1 MYLNK
6 VTGWKK
12 SISIWMIFAILSVI
26 IQSPQIF
33 SKGYVLGVDSIFHMN
48 RIYETMMQLKT
59 GDFNYFISLF
69 SYQQSARIVNA
80 FYGPGMSYILGALLL
95 FLGSWVKFQLVTSF
109 LVNIIGAYGIYRIAK
124 KLSMRDSLA
133 ILSGAIY
140 MSTYFVAS
148 WNIAGSFTGI
158 GNMLIPYVM
167 YYGIEMLVDKKHNFS
182 VLGLGLSMGVLLQT
196 HVFSSLLATLVL
208 LPCVI
213 YAFIKTTLKKEFLFK
228 MLFSIGIA
236 ILLSLNVWLG
246 MFYLLKDNQLLQTVP
261 LDLLKNAVYFLPEK
275 GNGQANIGIVLSSLF
290 FFQVINLIINWKNI
304 NNTIKILMTTGSIFL
319 LVSSRFFPWSIF
331 SKLFPAL
338 ESFLQ
343 FPSRL
348 IIVPTILL
356 LVTFEYTCKYLKKE
370 MVLVV
375 LGTATFFSISMAQD
389 RVMSRMTEWNSEN
402 VLASPNKKPSNISAK
417 ELRNIIRSS
426 DLGKILDVVRK
437 GTSDY
442 LPLKEPLSNQDF
454 ELFDPYSKYWEY
466 VINPNPNFEKKVSD
480 GDIIVSWESGDEEMI
495 NVPIF
500 KYEDTVIKDLSSG
513 KTISV
518 RTTDI
523 GTIQLNANEV
533 SAIRISYPIPLTIKI
548 SIFISGIT
556 FIICLSYTIINQVKK
571 IYKNILLY
579 NLFNFGM
586 KRI

>member
-12 SISIWMIFAILSVI
+12 GIIIWVIFAILSII

-33 SKGYVLGVDSIFHMN
+33 SKGYILGVDSIFHMN

-80 FYGPGMSYILGALLL
+80 FYGPGMSYILGAVLLL
-95 FLGSWVKFQLVTSF
+95 SGSWVKFQLITSF
-109 LVNIIGAYGIYRIAK
+109 FVNVIGAYGVYRIAK
-124 KLSMRDSLA
+124 KLSVSDVLA

-140 MSTYFVAS
+140 MGTYFVAS
-148 WNIAGSFTGI
+148 WNTAGSFTGI
-158 GNMLIPYVM
+158 GNMLIPYVIF
-167 YYGIEMLVDKKHNFS
+167 YGIEMLVDKKQNFS

-213 YAFIKTTLKKEFLFK
+213 YAFIKTTLKKEFLLS
-228 MLFSIGIA
+228 MIFSVGIA

-290 FFQVINLIINWKNI
+290 FFQVINLVINWRHI
-304 NNTIKILMTTGSIFL
+304 NNTTKILMTTGSIFL
-319 LVSSRFFPWSIF
+319 LLSSRFFPWNIF

-356 LVTFEYTCKYLKKE
+356 LVTFEYACKYLKKE
-370 MVLVV
+370 MVLIV
-375 LGTATFFSISMAQD
+375 LGIATLFSISIAQD

-402 VLASPNKKPSNISAK
+402 VLASPNKKPSNLSAK
-417 ELRNIIRSS
+417 ELRNVIRSNK
-426 DLGKILDVVRK
+426 LGEVLDVVRK

-454 ELFDPYSKYWEY
+454 EHFDPYSKYWEY
-466 VINPNPNFEKKVSD
+466 VINPNPNFEKKVLN
-480 GDIIVSWESGDEEMI
+480 GDIIVSWESDDDKI
-495 NVPIF
+495 VNVPIF
-500 KYEDTVIKDLSSG
+500 KYEGTVIKDLSSG
-513 KTISV
+513 KPIDV

-523 GTIQLNANEV
+523 GTIQLNAGEV
-533 SAIRISYPIPLTIKI
+533 RAIRVSYPIPLTIKI
-548 SIFISGIT
+548 SLFLSGIT
-556 FIICLSYTIINQVKK
+556 FIISLSYIIINQFKK
-571 IYKNILLY
+571 I
-579 NLFNFGM
+579 
-586 KRI
+586 

>member
-1 MYLNK
+1 
-6 VTGWKK
+6 
-12 SISIWMIFAILSVI
+12 
-26 IQSPQIF
+26 
-33 SKGYVLGVDSIFHMN
+33 
-48 RIYETMMQLKT
+48 
-59 GDFNYFISLF
+59 
-69 SYQQSARIVNA
+69 
-80 FYGPGMSYILGALLL
+80 
-95 FLGSWVKFQLVTSF
+95 
-109 LVNIIGAYGIYRIAK
+109 
-124 KLSMRDSLA
+124 
-133 ILSGAIY
+133 
-140 MSTYFVAS
+140 
-148 WNIAGSFTGI
+148 
-158 GNMLIPYVM
+158 
-167 YYGIEMLVDKKHNFS
+167 
-182 VLGLGLSMGVLLQT
+182 
-196 HVFSSLLATLVL
+196 
-208 LPCVI
+208 
-213 YAFIKTTLKKEFLFK
+213 
-228 MLFSIGIA
+228 
-236 ILLSLNVWLG
+236 
-246 MFYLLKDNQLLQTVP
+246 
-261 LDLLKNAVYFLPEK
+261 
-275 GNGQANIGIVLSSLF
+275 
-290 FFQVINLIINWKNI
+290 
-304 NNTIKILMTTGSIFL
+304 TGSIFL

-571 IYKNILLY
+571 NI
-579 NLFNFGM
+579 
-586 KRI
+586 

>member
-275 GNGQANIGIVLSSLF
+275 GNGQVNIGIVLSSLF

-571 IYKNILLY
+571 NI
-579 NLFNFGM
+579 
-586 KRI
+586 

>member
-12 SISIWMIFAILSVI
+12 GIIIWVIFAILSII

-33 SKGYVLGVDSIFHMN
+33 SKGYILGVDSIFHMN

-80 FYGPGMSYILGALLL
+80 FYGPGMSYILGAVLLL
-95 FLGSWVKFQLVTSF
+95 SGSWVKFQLITSF
-109 LVNIIGAYGIYRIAK
+109 FVNVIGAYGVYRIAK
-124 KLSMRDSLA
+124 KLSVSDVLA

-140 MSTYFVAS
+140 MGTYFVAS
-148 WNIAGSFTGI
+148 WNTAGSFTGI
-158 GNMLIPYVM
+158 GNMLIPYVIF
-167 YYGIEMLVDKKHNFS
+167 YGIEMLVDKKQNFS

-213 YAFIKTTLKKEFLFK
+213 YAFIKTTLKKEFLLS
-228 MLFSIGIA
+228 MIFSVGIA

-261 LDLLKNAVYFLPEK
+261 LDLLKNAVYFVPEK

-290 FFQVINLIINWKNI
+290 FFQVINLVINWRHI
-304 NNTIKILMTTGSIFL
+304 NNTTKILMTTGSIFL
-319 LVSSRFFPWSIF
+319 LLSSRFFPWNIF

-356 LVTFEYTCKYLKKE
+356 LVTFEYACKYLKKE
-370 MVLVV
+370 MVLIV
-375 LGTATFFSISMAQD
+375 LGIATLFSISIAQD

-402 VLASPNKKPSNISAK
+402 VLASPNKKPSNLSAK
-417 ELRNIIRSS
+417 ELRNVIRSNN
-426 DLGKILDVVRK
+426 LGEVLDVVRK

-454 ELFDPYSKYWEY
+454 EHFDPYSKYWEY
-466 VINPNPNFEKKVSD
+466 VINPNPNFEKKVLN
-480 GDIIVSWESGDEEMI
+480 GDIIVSWESDDDKI
-495 NVPIF
+495 VNVPIF
-500 KYEDTVIKDLSSG
+500 KYEGTVIKDLSSG
-513 KTISV
+513 KPIDV

-523 GTIQLNANEV
+523 GTIQLNAGEV
-533 SAIRISYPIPLTIKI
+533 RAIRVSYPIPLTIKI
-548 SIFISGIT
+548 SLFLSGIT
-556 FIICLSYTIINQVKK
+556 FIISLSYIIINQFKK
-571 IYKNILLY
+571 I
-579 NLFNFGM
+579 
-586 KRI
+586 

>member
-12 SISIWMIFAILSVI
+12 GIIIWVIFAILSII

-33 SKGYVLGVDSIFHMN
+33 SKGYILGVDSIFHMN

-80 FYGPGMSYILGALLL
+80 FYGPGMSYILGAVLLL
-95 FLGSWVKFQLVTSF
+95 SGSWVKFQLITSF
-109 LVNIIGAYGIYRIAK
+109 FVNVIAAYGVYRIAK
-124 KLSMRDSLA
+124 KLSVSDVLA
-133 ILSGAIY
+133 VLSGAIY
-140 MSTYFVAS
+140 MGTYFVAS
-148 WNIAGSFTGI
+148 WNTAGSFTGI
-158 GNMLIPYVM
+158 GNMLIPYVIF
-167 YYGIEMLVDKKHNFS
+167 YGIEMLVDKKQNFS

-213 YAFIKTTLKKEFLFK
+213 YAFIKTTLKKEFLLS
-228 MLFSIGIA
+228 MIFSVGIA

-290 FFQVINLIINWKNI
+290 FFQVINLVINWRHI
-304 NNTIKILMTTGSIFL
+304 NNTTKILMTTGSIFL
-319 LVSSRFFPWSIF
+319 LLSSRFFPWNIF

-356 LVTFEYTCKYLKKE
+356 LVTFEYACKYLKKE
-370 MVLVV
+370 MVLIV
-375 LGTATFFSISMAQD
+375 LGIAALFSISIAQD

-402 VLASPNKKPSNISAK
+402 VLASPNKKPSNLSAK
-417 ELRNIIRSS
+417 ELRNVIRSNN
-426 DLGKILDVVRK
+426 LGEVLDVVRK

-454 ELFDPYSKYWEY
+454 EHFDPYSKYWEY
-466 VINPNPNFEKKVSD
+466 VINPNPNFEKKVLN
-480 GDIIVSWESGDEEMI
+480 GDIVVSWESDDDKI
-495 NVPIF
+495 VNVPIF
-500 KYEDTVIKDLSSG
+500 KYEGTVIKDLSSG
-513 KTISV
+513 KPIDV

-523 GTIQLNANEV
+523 GTIQLNAGEV
-533 SAIRISYPIPLTIKI
+533 RAIRVSYPIPLTIKI
-548 SIFISGIT
+548 SLFLSGIT
-556 FIICLSYTIINQVKK
+556 FIISLSYIIINQFKK
-571 IYKNILLY
+571 I
-579 NLFNFGM
+579 
-586 KRI
+586 

>member
-228 MLFSIGIA
+228 MLFSIGKA

-375 LGTATFFSISMAQD
+375 LGTATFFSISIAQD

-571 IYKNILLY
+571 NI
-579 NLFNFGM
+579 
-586 KRI
+586 

>member
-59 GDFNYFISLF
+59 GEFNYFISLF

-95 FLGSWVKFQLVTSF
+95 LLGSWVKFQLVTSF
-109 LVNIIGAYGIYRIAK
+109 LVNIIGAYGVYRIAK

-158 GNMLIPYVM
+158 GNMLIPYVL
-167 YYGIEMLVDKKHNFS
+167 YYGIGMLVDKKHNFS

-375 LGTATFFSISMAQD
+375 LGIATFFSISIAQD

-480 GDIIVSWESGDEEMI
+480 GDIIVSWESGDEEII

-513 KTISV
+513 KNISV

-571 IYKNILLY
+571 NI
-579 NLFNFGM
+579 
-586 KRI
+586 

>member
-109 LVNIIGAYGIYRIAK
+109 FVNIIGAYGIYRIAK

-375 LGTATFFSISMAQD
+375 LGTATFFSISIAQD

-454 ELFDPYSKYWEY
+454 ELFDPYFKYWEY

-571 IYKNILLY
+571 NI
-579 NLFNFGM
+579 
-586 KRI
+586 

>member
-12 SISIWMIFAILSVI
+12 GIIIWVIFAILSII

-33 SKGYVLGVDSIFHMN
+33 SKGYILGVDSIFHMN

-80 FYGPGMSYILGALLL
+80 FYGPGMSYILGAVLLL
-95 FLGSWVKFQLVTSF
+95 SGSWVKFQLITSF
-109 LVNIIGAYGIYRIAK
+109 FVNVIGAYGVYRIAK
-124 KLSMRDSLA
+124 KLSVSDVLA

-140 MSTYFVAS
+140 MGTYFVAS
-148 WNIAGSFTGI
+148 WNTAGSFTGI
-158 GNMLIPYVM
+158 GNMLIPYVIF
-167 YYGIEMLVDKKHNFS
+167 YGIEMLVDKKQNFS

-213 YAFIKTTLKKEFLFK
+213 YAFIKTTLKKEFLLS
-228 MLFSIGIA
+228 MIFSVGIA

-290 FFQVINLIINWKNI
+290 FFQVINLVINWRHI
-304 NNTIKILMTTGSIFL
+304 NNTTKILMTTGSIFL
-319 LVSSRFFPWSIF
+319 LLSSRFFPWNIF

-356 LVTFEYTCKYLKKE
+356 LVTFEYACKYLKKE
-370 MVLVV
+370 MVLIV
-375 LGTATFFSISMAQD
+375 LGIATLFSISIAQD

-402 VLASPNKKPSNISAK
+402 VLASPNKKPSNLSAK
-417 ELRNIIRSS
+417 ELRNVIRSNN
-426 DLGKILDVVRK
+426 LGEVLDVVRK

-454 ELFDPYSKYWEY
+454 EHFDPYSKYWEY
-466 VINPNPNFEKKVSD
+466 VINPNPNFEKKVLN
-480 GDIIVSWESGDEEMI
+480 GDIIVSWESDDDKI
-495 NVPIF
+495 VNVPIF
-500 KYEDTVIKDLSSG
+500 KYEGTVIKDLSSG
-513 KTISV
+513 KPIDV

-523 GTIQLNANEV
+523 GTIQLNAGEV
-533 SAIRISYPIPLTIKI
+533 RAIRVSYPIPLTIKI
-548 SIFISGIT
+548 SLFLSGIT
-556 FIICLSYTIINQVKK
+556 FIISLSYIIINQFKK
-571 IYKNILLY
+571 I
-579 NLFNFGM
+579 
-586 KRI
+586 

>member
-12 SISIWMIFAILSVI
+12 GIIIWVIFAILSII

-33 SKGYVLGVDSIFHMN
+33 SKGYILGVDSIFHMN

-80 FYGPGMSYILGALLL
+80 FYGPGMSYILGAVLLL
-95 FLGSWVKFQLVTSF
+95 SGSWVKFQLITSF
-109 LVNIIGAYGIYRIAK
+109 FVNVIGAYGVYRIAK
-124 KLSMRDSLA
+124 KLSVSDVLA
-133 ILSGAIY
+133 VLSGAIY
-140 MSTYFVAS
+140 MGTYFVAS
-148 WNIAGSFTGI
+148 WNTAGSFTGI
-158 GNMLIPYVM
+158 GNMLIPYVIF
-167 YYGIEMLVDKKHNFS
+167 YGIEMLVDKKQNFS

-213 YAFIKTTLKKEFLFK
+213 YAFIKTTLKKEFLLS
-228 MLFSIGIA
+228 MIFSVGIA

-290 FFQVINLIINWKNI
+290 FFQVINLVINWRHI
-304 NNTIKILMTTGSIFL
+304 NNTTKILMTTGSIFL
-319 LVSSRFFPWSIF
+319 LLSSRFFPWNIF

-356 LVTFEYTCKYLKKE
+356 LVTFEYACKYLKKE
-370 MVLVV
+370 MVLIV
-375 LGTATFFSISMAQD
+375 LGIAALFSISIAQD

-402 VLASPNKKPSNISAK
+402 VLASPNKKPSNLSAK
-417 ELRNIIRSS
+417 ELRNVIRSNN
-426 DLGKILDVVRK
+426 LGEVLDVVRK

-454 ELFDPYSKYWEY
+454 EHFDPYSKYWEY
-466 VINPNPNFEKKVSD
+466 VINPNPNFEKKVLN
-480 GDIIVSWESGDEEMI
+480 GDIVVSWESDDDKI
-495 NVPIF
+495 VNVPIF
-500 KYEDTVIKDLSSG
+500 KYEGTVIKDLSSG
-513 KTISV
+513 KPIDV

-523 GTIQLNANEV
+523 GTIQLNAGEV
-533 SAIRISYPIPLTIKI
+533 RAIRVSYPIPLTIKI
-548 SIFISGIT
+548 SLFLSGIT
-556 FIICLSYTIINQVKK
+556 FIISLSYIIINQFKK
-571 IYKNILLY
+571 I
-579 NLFNFGM
+579 
-586 KRI
+586 

>member
-375 LGTATFFSISMAQD
+375 LGTATFFSISIAQD

-571 IYKNILLY
+571 NI
-579 NLFNFGM
+579 
-586 KRI
+586 

>member
-571 IYKNILLY
+571 NI
-579 NLFNFGM
+579 
-586 KRI
+586 

>member
-80 FYGPGMSYILGALLL
+80 FYGPGMSYTLGALLL

-571 IYKNILLY
+571 NI
-579 NLFNFGM
+579 
-586 KRI
+586 

>member
-59 GDFNYFISLF
+59 GEFNYFISLF

-95 FLGSWVKFQLVTSF
+95 LLGSWVKFQLVTSF
-109 LVNIIGAYGIYRIAK
+109 LVNIIGAYGVYRIAK

-167 YYGIEMLVDKKHNFS
+167 YYGIGMLVDKKHNFS

-246 MFYLLKDNQLLQTVP
+246 MFHLLKDNQLLQTVP

-375 LGTATFFSISMAQD
+375 LGIATFFSISIAQD

-454 ELFDPYSKYWEY
+454 ELFDPYSKYWKY
-466 VINPNPNFEKKVSD
+466 VINPNPNFEKNVSD
-480 GDIIVSWESGDEEMI
+480 GDIIVSWKSGDEEII

-513 KTISV
+513 KNISV

-571 IYKNILLY
+571 NI
-579 NLFNFGM
+579 
-586 KRI
+586 

>member
-12 SISIWMIFAILSVI
+12 GIIIWVIFAILSII

-33 SKGYVLGVDSIFHMN
+33 SKGYILGVDSIFHMN

-80 FYGPGMSYILGALLL
+80 FYGPGMSYILGAVLLL
-95 FLGSWVKFQLVTSF
+95 SGSWVKFQLITSF
-109 LVNIIGAYGIYRIAK
+109 FVNVIGAYGVYRIAK
-124 KLSMRDSLA
+124 KLSVSDVLA
-133 ILSGAIY
+133 VLSGAIY
-140 MSTYFVAS
+140 MGTYFVAS
-148 WNIAGSFTGI
+148 WNTAGSFTGI
-158 GNMLIPYVM
+158 GNMLIPYVIF
-167 YYGIEMLVDKKHNFS
+167 YGIEMLVDKKQNFS

-213 YAFIKTTLKKEFLFK
+213 YAFIKTTLKKEFLLS
-228 MLFSIGIA
+228 MIFSVGIA

-290 FFQVINLIINWKNI
+290 FFQVINLVINWRHI
-304 NNTIKILMTTGSIFL
+304 NNTTKILMTTGSIFL
-319 LVSSRFFPWSIF
+319 LLSSRFFPWNIF

-356 LVTFEYTCKYLKKE
+356 LVTFEYACKYLKKE
-370 MVLVV
+370 MVLIV
-375 LGTATFFSISMAQD
+375 LGIAALFSISIAQD

-402 VLASPNKKPSNISAK
+402 VLASPNKKPSNLSAK
-417 ELRNIIRSS
+417 ELRNVIRSNN
-426 DLGKILDVVRK
+426 LGEVLDVVRK

-454 ELFDPYSKYWEY
+454 EHFDPYSKYWEY
-466 VINPNPNFEKKVSD
+466 VINPNPNFEKKVLN
-480 GDIIVSWESGDEEMI
+480 GDIIVSWESDDDKI
-495 NVPIF
+495 VNVPIF
-500 KYEDTVIKDLSSG
+500 KYEGTVIKDLSSG
-513 KTISV
+513 KPIDV

-523 GTIQLNANEV
+523 GTIQLNAGEV
-533 SAIRISYPIPLTIKI
+533 RAIRVSYPIPLTIKI
-548 SIFISGIT
+548 SLFLSGIT
-556 FIICLSYTIINQVKK
+556 FIISLSYIIINQFKK
-571 IYKNILLY
+571 I
-579 NLFNFGM
+579 
-586 KRI
+586 

>member
-59 GDFNYFISLF
+59 GEFNYFISLF

-95 FLGSWVKFQLVTSF
+95 LLGSWVKFQLVTSF
-109 LVNIIGAYGIYRIAK
+109 LVNIIGAYGVYRIAK

-375 LGTATFFSISMAQD
+375 LGIATFFSISIAQD

-571 IYKNILLY
+571 NI
-579 NLFNFGM
+579 
-586 KRI
+586 

>member
-12 SISIWMIFAILSVI
+12 GIIIWVIFAILSII

-33 SKGYVLGVDSIFHMN
+33 SKGYILGVDSIFHMN

-80 FYGPGMSYILGALLL
+80 FYGPGMSYILGAVLLL
-95 FLGSWVKFQLVTSF
+95 SGSWVKFQLITSF
-109 LVNIIGAYGIYRIAK
+109 FVNVIGAYGVYRIAK
-124 KLSMRDSLA
+124 KLSVSDVLA

-140 MSTYFVAS
+140 MGTYFVAS
-148 WNIAGSFTGI
+148 WNTAGSFTGI
-158 GNMLIPYVM
+158 GNMLIPYVIF
-167 YYGIEMLVDKKHNFS
+167 YGIEMLVDKKQNFS

-213 YAFIKTTLKKEFLFK
+213 YAFIKTTLKKEFLLS
-228 MLFSIGIA
+228 MIFSVGIA

-290 FFQVINLIINWKNI
+290 FFQVINLVINWRHI
-304 NNTIKILMTTGSIFL
+304 NNTTKILMTTGSIFL
-319 LVSSRFFPWSIF
+319 LLSSRFFPWNIF

-356 LVTFEYTCKYLKKE
+356 LVTFEYACKYLKKE
-370 MVLVV
+370 MVLIV
-375 LGTATFFSISMAQD
+375 LGIATLFSISIAQD

-402 VLASPNKKPSNISAK
+402 VLASPNKKPSNLSAK
-417 ELRNIIRSS
+417 ELRNVIRSNN
-426 DLGKILDVVRK
+426 LGEVLDVVRK

-454 ELFDPYSKYWEY
+454 EHFDPYSKYWEY
-466 VINPNPNFEKKVSD
+466 VINPNPNFEKKVLN
-480 GDIIVSWESGDEEMI
+480 GDIVVSWESDDDKI
-495 NVPIF
+495 VNVPIF
-500 KYEDTVIKDLSSG
+500 KYEGTVIKDLSSG
-513 KTISV
+513 KPIDV

-523 GTIQLNANEV
+523 GTIQLNAGEV
-533 SAIRISYPIPLTIKI
+533 RAIRVSYPIPLTIKI
-548 SIFISGIT
+548 SLFLSGIT
-556 FIICLSYTIINQVKK
+556 FIISLSYIIINQFKK
-571 IYKNILLY
+571 I
-579 NLFNFGM
+579 
-586 KRI
+586 

>member
-1 MYLNK
+1 
-6 VTGWKK
+6 
-12 SISIWMIFAILSVI
+12 
-26 IQSPQIF
+26 
-33 SKGYVLGVDSIFHMN
+33 
-48 RIYETMMQLKT
+48 
-59 GDFNYFISLF
+59 
-69 SYQQSARIVNA
+69 
-80 FYGPGMSYILGALLL
+80 
-95 FLGSWVKFQLVTSF
+95 
-109 LVNIIGAYGIYRIAK
+109 
-124 KLSMRDSLA
+124 
-133 ILSGAIY
+133 
-140 MSTYFVAS
+140 
-148 WNIAGSFTGI
+148 
-158 GNMLIPYVM
+158 
-167 YYGIEMLVDKKHNFS
+167 
-182 VLGLGLSMGVLLQT
+182 
-196 HVFSSLLATLVL
+196 
-208 LPCVI
+208 
-213 YAFIKTTLKKEFLFK
+213 
-228 MLFSIGIA
+228 
-236 ILLSLNVWLG
+236 
-246 MFYLLKDNQLLQTVP
+246 
-261 LDLLKNAVYFLPEK
+261 LPEK

-375 LGTATFFSISMAQD
+375 LGIATFFSISIAQD

-480 GDIIVSWESGDEEMI
+480 GDIIVSWESGDEEII

-513 KTISV
+513 KNISV

-571 IYKNILLY
+571 NI
-579 NLFNFGM
+579 
-586 KRI
+586 

>member
-12 SISIWMIFAILSVI
+12 GIIIWVIFAILSII

-33 SKGYVLGVDSIFHMN
+33 SKGYILGVDSIFHMN

-80 FYGPGMSYILGALLL
+80 FYGPGMSYILGAVLLL
-95 FLGSWVKFQLVTSF
+95 SGSWVKFQLITSF
-109 LVNIIGAYGIYRIAK
+109 FVNVIGAYGVYRIAK
-124 KLSMRDSLA
+124 KLSVSDVLA

-140 MSTYFVAS
+140 MGTYFVAS
-148 WNIAGSFTGI
+148 WNTAGSFTGI
-158 GNMLIPYVM
+158 GNMLIPYVIF
-167 YYGIEMLVDKKHNFS
+167 YGIEMLVDKKQNFS

-213 YAFIKTTLKKEFLFK
+213 YAFIKTTLKKEFLLS
-228 MLFSIGIA
+228 MIFSVGIA

-290 FFQVINLIINWKNI
+290 FFQVINLVINWRHI
-304 NNTIKILMTTGSIFL
+304 NNTTKILMTTGSIFL
-319 LVSSRFFPWSIF
+319 LLSSRFFPWNIF

-356 LVTFEYTCKYLKKE
+356 LVTFEYACKYLKKE
-370 MVLVV
+370 MVLIV
-375 LGTATFFSISMAQD
+375 LGIATLFSISIAQD

-402 VLASPNKKPSNISAK
+402 LLASPNKKPSNLSAK
-417 ELRNIIRSS
+417 ELRNVIRSNN
-426 DLGKILDVVRK
+426 LGEVLDVVRK

-454 ELFDPYSKYWEY
+454 EHFDPYSKYWEY
-466 VINPNPNFEKKVSD
+466 VINPNPNFEKKVLN
-480 GDIIVSWESGDEEMI
+480 GDIIVSWESDDDKI
-495 NVPIF
+495 VNVPIF
-500 KYEDTVIKDLSSG
+500 KYEGTVIKDLSSG
-513 KTISV
+513 KPIDV

-523 GTIQLNANEV
+523 GTIQLNAGEV
-533 SAIRISYPIPLTIKI
+533 RAIRVSYPIPLTIKI
-548 SIFISGIT
+548 SLFLSGIT
-556 FIICLSYTIINQVKK
+556 FIISLSYIIINQFKK
-571 IYKNILLY
+571 I
-579 NLFNFGM
+579 
-586 KRI
+586 